1 MNFSNYSISFFFVGQ
16 NVIKKIQLKTPQICF
31 FKQLILEKNYPQ
43 ICFQKQ
49 LILEKNYEQIVFCY
63 KFVKGGFWPKQKHI
77 FNNNS

>member
-1 MNFSNYSISFFFVGQ
+1 MFELLKSFYIIFFCRSKCDK
-16 NVIKKIQLKTPQICF
+16 KKIQLKTPQICF

-63 KFVKGGFWPKQKHI
+63 KFVKGGF
-77 FNNNS
+77 